1 MTVTAFDQLRSRVL
15 GIIAARDLDVGE
27 QRALVRQLVE
37 AETERFQRELMRGSL
52 PDLHPFANPPDV
64 VERLVQELTGIG
76 AQLDQLVADPEV
88 EEIYGVDGELT
99 VRIAGGET
107 MCSENPAQP
116 QAVLA
121 VLQRLITNSGESID
135 ASHPKVDGIRVR
147 LPSGRQARLS
157 ASIPPRID
165 GAVSFSLRVPQKRN
179 TTLSDLVSFGS
190 LSPPAAVFLCV
201 LMMVRRARVLVAGP
215 PGAGKTT
222 MIEALLRAVP
232 PRRRVICAEEERE
245 LNAPLLNGD
254 YWQTS
259 KVETLAD
266 LVRSARVAS
275 PELIVLGELKGPE
288 AWELLMAGTLG
299 IGVVAAVHAE
309 DAAGAFEAL
318 AVCATKAVP
327 ATPFEELEA
336 RFAAMFDVVV
346 YCDLDDNDD
355 VVQRQVTEISVVP
368 PQLSTAGN
376 GVAVTPIFARDE
388 IGEPLELRS
397 AAVGERLERRCN
409 RLLARY
415 GLDLSEVLKGAEVLW

>member
-1 MTVTAFDQLRSRVL
+1 MTATAFDQLRSRVL
-15 GIIAARDLDVGE
+15 GLVAARDLDVAE
-27 QRALVRQLVE
+27 ESALVRQLIE
-37 AETERFQRELMRGSL
+37 SETERFQRELMRGSL
-52 PDLHPFANPPDV
+52 QGLHPFANPPDV
-64 VERLVQELTGIG
+64 VARLEQELTGIG
-76 AQLDQLVADPEV
+76 AQLDQLVVDPDV
-88 EEIYGVDGELT
+88 EEVYGVDGEIT
-99 VRIAGGET
+99 VRMVGGET
-107 MCSENPAQP
+107 LCSDNPAQP

-121 VLQRLITNSGESID
+121 VLQRLITSSGENID
-135 ASHPKVDGIRVR
+135 ASHPKVDGIRIL

-165 GAVSFSLRVPQKRN
+165 GTVSFSLRVPQKRN
-179 TTLSDLVSFGS
+179 TTLADLTSFGS
-190 LSPPAAVFLCV
+190 LSPEAASFLGA
-201 LMMVRRARVLVAGP
+201 LMKIRRTRVLVAGP

-299 IGVVAAVHAE
+299 IGVIAAVHAE

-327 ATPFEELEA
+327 ATPFEELET

-346 YCDLDDNDD
+346 YCDLDDTGE
-355 VVQRQVTEISVVP
+355 VVQRQVSEISVVP
-368 PQLSTAGN
+368 PQLSTAGS
-376 GVAVTPIFARDE
+376 GVAVTPIFARDD

-397 AAVGERLERRCN
+397 GAVGERLERRCN

-415 GLDLSEVLKGAEVLW
+415 GLDLSEVLKGTEVLW

>member
-1 MTVTAFDQLRSRVL
+1 VTATAFDQLRSRVL
-15 GIIAARDLDVGE
+15 GLVAARDLDVTEEG
-27 QRALVRQLVE
+27 ALVRQVIE
-37 AETERFQRELMRGSL
+37 AETERFQRELMRGSFQG
-52 PDLHPFANPPDV
+52 LHPFANPPDV
-64 VERLVQELTGIG
+64 VRRLVQELTGIG
-76 AQLDQLVADPEV
+76 AQLDQLVADPNV
-88 EEIYGVDGELT
+88 EEVYGVDGEIT
-99 VRIAGGET
+99 VRMAGGET
-107 MCSENPAQP
+107 VCSENPAQP
-116 QAVLA
+116 EAVLA
-121 VLQRLITNSGESID
+121 VLQRLITNAGENID
-135 ASHPKVDGIRVR
+135 ASHPKVDGIRVL
-147 LPSGRQARLS
+147 LPRGRQARLS

-165 GAVSFSLRVPQKRN
+165 GTVSFSLRVPQKRN

-190 LSPPAAVFLCV
+190 LSPEGAAFLGA
-201 LMMVRRARVLVAGP
+201 LMKIRRARLLVAGP

-232 PRRRVICAEEERE
+232 PHRRVICAEEERE
-245 LNAPLLNGD
+245 LNAPLLNGE

-259 KVETLAD
+259 KVESLAD

-327 ATPFEELEA
+327 ATPFEELES

-346 YCDLDDNDD
+346 YCDLDDTGD
-355 VVQRQVTEISVVP
+355 VVQRQVSEISVVP

-376 GVAVTPIFARDE
+376 GVAVTPIFARDD

-397 AAVGERLERRCN
+397 GAVGERLERRCN

-415 GLDLSEVLKGAEVLW
+415 GLDVAEVLKGAEVLW